1 MGIGRIASF
10 LSSLSP
16 GSDAAA
22 TVAPTSMESPIADR
36 QAEAAAPQQDY
47 ERAQA
52 QGGTSDIAFQLQTM
66 IAAVR
71 SSHEVAVEQGAAM
84 AVSSAGTQLKNAVTA
99 LGHILAVVDAE
110 AMAQGAAAQVREA
123 DQVIDAVEAGLLG
136 AQSNAAQI
144 ISQLPAQQAAA
155 ARQAGERFQT
165 EMKQALTQVRGALGA
180 LMR

>member
-16 GSDAAA
+16 ASDAAA
-22 TVAPTSMESPIADR
+22 ATPSAGAPIADR
-36 QAEAAAPQQDY
+36 HIETATPQQDY
-47 ERAQA
+47 ERTGSP
-52 QGGTSDIAFQLQTM
+52 GGASDIAWQLQTM
-66 IAAVR
+66 IASVR

-99 LGHILAVVDAE
+99 LGHIFAVVDAE

-123 DQVIDAVEAGLLG
+123 DQVIDAVEAGLVG

-144 ISQLPAQQAAA
+144 ISTLPAQQAAA
-155 ARQAGERFQT
+155 ARQAGDQFQAD
-165 EMKQALTQVRGALGA
+165 MRQALSRVRSALGT